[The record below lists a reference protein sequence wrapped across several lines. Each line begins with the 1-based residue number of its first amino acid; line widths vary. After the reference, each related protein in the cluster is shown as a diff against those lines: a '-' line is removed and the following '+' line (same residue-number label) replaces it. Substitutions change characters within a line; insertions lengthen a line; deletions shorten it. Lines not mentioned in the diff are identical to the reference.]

1 MLLIGICGA
10 SGSGKSTLAREIA
23 ERVQGRAFIL
33 PQDVYYRDHPDM
45 PFEERER
52 LNYDEPSIFEHD
64 QVFSDLSALKEGRP
78 ITRKGYDYAQHRRSD
93 PGTIIE
99 PADVVLFEGIHAFYD
114 PRVRA
119 LCDFK
124 IFVRVDP
131 DICLLRR
138 AQRDIEKR
146 GRTIEGIARQYLA
159 TVKPMYDKYI
169 RNYIDYADIIVA
181 GGGKNARIA
190 DVLAFYINQGG
201 LSRS

>member
-23 ERVQGRAFIL
+23 QRVEGQALIL
-33 PQDVYYRDHPDM
+33 AQDVYYQDHPDM
-45 PFEERER
+45 PFEEREK
-52 LNYDEPSIFEHD
+52 LNYDEPAIFEHD
-64 QVFSDLSALKEGRP
+64 QVFSDLSALKNGQA
-78 ITRKGYDYAQHRRSD
+78 ISRKGYDYAQHRRQD
-93 PGTIIE
+93 PGTPMG

-114 PRVRA
+114 PRVRE

-124 IFVRVDP
+124 IFMRVDP

-159 TVKPMYDKYI
+159 TVKPMYDKYV

-190 DVLAFYINQGG
+190 DVLAFYINRGG
-201 LSRS
+201 LKAE